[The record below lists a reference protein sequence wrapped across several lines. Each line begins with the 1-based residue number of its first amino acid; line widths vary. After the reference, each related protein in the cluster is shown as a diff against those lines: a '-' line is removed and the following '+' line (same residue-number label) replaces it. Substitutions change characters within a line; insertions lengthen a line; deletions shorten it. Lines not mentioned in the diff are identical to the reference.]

1 MFSISDYWLVGHQ
14 EPEAVQQ
21 AVEGENGGSLQEIT
35 SPHCQAANFTST
47 ILFSLHKFLHE

>member
-35 SPHCQAANFTST
+35 SPYRQAAKYTYT
-47 ILFSLHKFLHE
+47 ILFSLYYISF